1 MAVTSCPLC
10 HIPLVRSKSQGL
22 PALEGRGF
30 VQGVMHCGS
39 PLGMSATPSL
49 GSGIGG
55 DPERWNCTC
64 AFCSELGI
72 VSTQALGPQMVLLSF
87 PWLCLSS
94 YSKGAEATSQVGRPG
109 QSEPSYEREPWR
121 PLHHTFIYSFT
132 SHS

>member
-30 VQGVMHCGS
+30 VQRVMHCGS

-55 DPERWNCTC
+55 DPERRNCTC

-72 VSTQALGPQMVLLSF
+72 VSTQALGPQVVLLSF
-87 PWLCLSS
+87 PRLCLSS
-94 YSKGAEATSQVGRPG
+94 YSKGAEDTSQVGRPG
-109 QSEPSYEREPWR
+109 QSEPSYEREP
-121 PLHHTFIYSFT
+121 
-132 SHS
+132 